1 MVPQGRDYFVIIHP
15 LFVVFTT
22 AILFSA
28 QLLLDCK
35 IDYLTLLL
43 CPILIMVNLGLQ
55 FSSPFLETVKRH
67 SPFTKPALV
76 AYSNLKL
83 SKNNYMAQMPVL
95 SGSLVADCIA
105 IHGSDLVHNEGR
117 ILGNYMAIFIQCT
130 TIGVRKALIEKLEP
144 QKKISFSRND
154 HDKLIEITDSFDVRW
169 ILQV

>member
-83 SKNNYMAQMPVL
+83 SKNNYMATHKCL
-95 SGSLVADCIA
+95 FLVARLLLTV
-105 IHGSDLVHNEGR
+105 SR
-117 ILGNYMAIFIQCT
+117 FM
-130 TIGVRKALIEKLEP
+130 ALIWYTTKAGY
-144 QKKISFSRND
+144 S
-154 HDKLIEITDSFDVRW
+154 EITWRFLFSVQLSVLGKHSLKNWNLKKRFLFPGM
-169 ILQV
+169 ITTN